1 VSDQSDSLVIFRTGP
16 MRFGLD
22 VDLVQRVIAA
32 CEISPLPGAP
42 AAVNGIVTLAGD
54 IIAVVDPILAFFP
67 DQASELSM
75 ASRFL
80 LVRTPLR
87 TLALIADTV
96 DGIQA
101 RPTGAATAAPLPAS
115 VAQLKEIAAAP
126 DGLIYISDPEGLL
139 SQSDEL
145 RLSAAIGEFSRGP

>member
-1 VSDQSDSLVIFRTGP
+1 

-22 VDLVQRVIAA
+22 VDLVQRVVAA

-42 AAVNGIVTLAGD
+42 TAVSGIVTLGGD

-67 DQASELSM
+67 DQAAQLGAS
-75 ASRFL
+75 SRFL

-87 TLALIADTV
+87 TLAIIADVV
-96 DGIQA
+96 DGIQV
-101 RPTGAATAAPLPAS
+101 RPVTTASPLPAS

-139 SQSDEL
+139 SQSDEV
-145 RLSAAIGEFSRGP
+145 RLSAAIVELTHAP

>member
-1 VSDQSDSLVIFRTGP
+1 MSDQSASLVVFRTGP

-42 AAVNGIVTLAGD
+42 AAVNGIVTLGGD
-54 IIAVVDPILAFFP
+54 IVAVVDPILAFFP
-67 DQASELSM
+67 NQASELGM

-87 TLALIADTV
+87 TLAIIADTV

-101 RPTGAATAAPLPAS
+101 RPMGAAEPLPAS
-115 VAQLKEIAAAP
+115 IAQLKEIAAAP

-139 SQSDEL
+139 SRSDEL
-145 RLSAAIGEFSRGP
+145 RLDAAIGEFSHGP